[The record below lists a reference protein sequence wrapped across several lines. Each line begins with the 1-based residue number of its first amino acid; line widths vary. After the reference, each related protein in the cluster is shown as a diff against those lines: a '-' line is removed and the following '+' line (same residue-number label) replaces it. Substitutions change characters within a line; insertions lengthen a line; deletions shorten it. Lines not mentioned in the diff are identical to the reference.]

1 LVFKKRLYICR
12 EQKQKQLKQNIMKTF
27 KKLDLQVKAMLI
39 FTLIIGSLF
48 TVMALTQG
56 FNSF

>member
-1 LVFKKRLYICR
+1 
-12 EQKQKQLKQNIMKTF
+12 MKTF

-39 FTLIIGSLF
+39 FTLVVGSLF
-48 TVMALTQG
+48 MVMALTQG

>member
-1 LVFKKRLYICR
+1 
-12 EQKQKQLKQNIMKTF
+12 MKTF
-27 KKLDLQVKAMLI
+27 KKLDLQVKAILI
-39 FTLIIGSLF
+39 FTLITGSLF

>member
-1 LVFKKRLYICR
+1 
-12 EQKQKQLKQNIMKTF
+12 MKTF

-39 FTLIIGSLF
+39 FTLVVGSLF